1 MDTPTTLRTTLAAT
15 LALLGLGLSQPAAAG
30 PWVNE
35 PGEAYAKL
43 SGGYFAANGVYD
55 LQGDLNDSPPYEYSH
70 WDIRLYSDIGI
81 APHVSFG
88 FSVPF
93 RRARNR
99 VDTTD
104 YIKSGPGNL
113 DLFVKSGA
121 SFGTCAAAGQAGVQV
136 PLYSEGVGSD
146 PNDGPVSSGS
156 TGRERYMPVLG
167 DGSVD
172 LSLLAS
178 FGCSLHPFPGW
189 FDVAAGPQF
198 RLDGFGDGL
207 EYAGSFGAY
216 VWPERLALKAR
227 VGGIQNLA
235 ANPAMP
241 TKSYVQVSGGAI
253 IDVVDRVA
261 IEATAAWIPW
271 GEFVTRGW
279 SASLGVSYSGP
290 LWPNPFE
297 ED

>member
-1 MDTPTTLRTTLAAT
+1 MKSSRTICSALGAILML
-15 LALLGLGLSQPAAAG
+15 LALGWSRPAAAG
-30 PWVNE
+30 PWVNQ
-35 PGEAYAKL
+35 PGEAYLKL

-55 LQGDLNDSPPYEYSH
+55 LEGNLDEDPRYEYSH
-70 WDIRLYSDIGI
+70 WDVRLYSDIGI
-81 APHVSFG
+81 VPHLSFG

-93 RRARNR
+93 RQATNR

-104 YIKSGPGNL
+104 YIKTGPGDL

-121 SFGTCAAAGQAGVQV
+121 SFGTCAAAGRAGVQI

-156 TGRERYMPVLG
+156 TGRERFMPVLG
-167 DGSVD
+167 DGNVNM
-172 LSLLAS
+172 SLLAS

-198 RLDGFGDGL
+198 RFDGFGDGL

-235 ANPAMP
+235 ANPSMP

-290 LWPNPFE
+290 LWSNPFE
-297 ED
+297 EE

>member
-1 MDTPTTLRTTLAAT
+1 MARRSTICTVFGAA
-15 LALLGLGLSQPAAAG
+15 LALFALGLPQPAAAG
-30 PWVNE
+30 PWVQE
-35 PGEAYAKL
+35 PGEAYLKL

-55 LQGDLNDSPPYEYSH
+55 LEGNLDEDPRYEYSH
-70 WDIRLYSDIGI
+70 WDVRLYSDIGI
-81 APHVSFG
+81 VPHLSFG

-93 RRARNR
+93 RQARNQ
-99 VDTTD
+99 VDRTE
-104 YIKSGPGNL
+104 YIKTGPGNL

-121 SFGTCAAAGQAGVQV
+121 SFGKCAAAGRAGVKV
-136 PLYSEGVGSD
+136 PLYSEGVGSN

-189 FDVAAGPQF
+189 FDVAVGPQF

-235 ANPAMP
+235 SSPSMP

-253 IDVVDRVA
+253 IDIVDRVA
-261 IEATAAWIPW
+261 LEATAAWIPW

-290 LWPNPFE
+290 LWSNPFE
-297 ED
+297 GE